1 LKESHPDEKEFEEFM
16 KNWDEIKERAERQN
30 IVDEIS
36 PIIKL
41 LEAIDSIMK
50 KK

>member
-30 IVDEIS
+30 MIHAIS
-36 PIIKL
+36 PILKL
-41 LEAIDSIMK
+41 LEVIDSIMK
-50 KK
+50 K